1 MMAREGEVPVVPEM
15 PLLVLVLQGHS
26 RVCLLLLILDWLI

>member
-1 MMAREGEVPVVPEM
+1 MMAREGEVPVVLVM

-26 RVCLLLLILDWLI
+26 RGCLLLLFLDRLI